1 MLVGLKKSTHIKI
14 FYVYKIILAMRVLSF
29 DIGIK
34 NLAWCLMDS
43 SGAIIDW
50 CNYNIMN
57 DISGAVTS
65 SAKCKCG
72 ANAAWEYS
80 LNNTLHTSCK
90 RHLPKDR
97 PAATAANVGDLKA
110 LLKAKGVSTKGKK
123 DELRERALEHASLPS
138 QKKTTKTKSLGLMEI
153 YDGIRK
159 CVRDRASQMLTADKI
174 LLENQP
180 AYKNPTMKT
189 IQSFLFAALREASHT
204 ASKFPDIEL
213 VHASQ
218 KVEYETKGDAGY
230 AERKGNSEDKVL
242 SDIKDPQW
250 RKFFQ
255 DAKKRS
261 DLADAYC
268 MCLNALRNNA

>member
-1 MLVGLKKSTHIKI
+1 
-14 FYVYKIILAMRVLSF
+14 MRALSF

-34 NLAWCLMDS
+34 NLAWCLMDDKDT
-43 SGAIIDW
+43 IIDW

-57 DISGAVTS
+57 DISGAVTTV
-65 SAKCKCG
+65 AKCKCG
-72 ANAAWEYS
+72 SNAAWEYS
-80 LNNTLHTSCK
+80 INTVLHTSCK

-97 PAATAANVGDLKA
+97 PARAAATLGDLKA
-110 LLKAKGVSTKGKK
+110 ILKENKGSLKGKK
-123 DELRERALEHASLPS
+123 DELRARALEFASLPAS
-138 QKKTTKTKSLGLMEI
+138 KKTTKTKSLGLIEI

-159 CVRDRASQMLTADKI
+159 CIRDRAHILLTADKI

-189 IQSFLFAALREASHT
+189 IQSFLFAALREASHE
-204 ASKFPDIEL
+204 ASKFPSIDL

-242 SDIKDPQW
+242 AHIKDAQW

>member
-1 MLVGLKKSTHIKI
+1 
-14 FYVYKIILAMRVLSF
+14 MRVLSF

-43 SGAIIDW
+43 SAGVIDW

-57 DISGAVTS
+57 DISGAVAS
-65 SAKCKCG
+65 VPKCKCG
-72 ANAAWEYS
+72 SNAAWEYS
-80 LNNTLHTSCK
+80 ANGLLHNSCK

-97 PAATAANVGDLKA
+97 PATEASSVSELKN
-110 LLKAKGVSTKGKK
+110 LLKENGKPTKGTK
-123 DELRERALEHASLPS
+123 DKLHELALECASLPC
-138 QKKTTKTKSLGLMEI
+138 KRKTTKTKNLGLLEI
-153 YDGIRK
+153 YDGIRT
-159 CVRDRASQMLTADKI
+159 CIRTRSVNMLTADKI

-189 IQSFLFAALREASHT
+189 IQSFLFAALREASHDIN
-204 ASKFPDIEL
+204 KFPSIDL

-242 SDIKDPQW
+242 EHIKDGQW

-255 DAKKRS
+255 DSKKRS

>member
-1 MLVGLKKSTHIKI
+1 MH
-14 FYVYKIILAMRVLSF
+14 ALSF

-43 SGAIIDW
+43 SGIIIDW

-57 DISGAVTS
+57 DISGAVTAV
-65 SAKCKCG
+65 AKCKCG
-72 ANAAWEYS
+72 SNAAWEYS
-80 LNNTLHTSCK
+80 MNGALHASCK

-97 PAATAANVGDLKA
+97 PATTASKLGDLKT
-110 LLKAKGVSTKGKK
+110 LLKVHGQSLKGKK
-123 DELRERALEHASLPS
+123 DELRGRALECASLPCE
-138 QKKTTKTKSLGLMEI
+138 KKTTKTKSLGLMEI

-159 CVRDRASQMLTADKI
+159 CVRDRVEIMLTADKI

-189 IQSFLFAALREASHT
+189 IQSFLFGVLREASH
-204 ASKFPDIEL
+204 AAGKFPDIEL

-242 SDIKDPQW
+242 AHIKDEKW
-250 RKFFQ
+250 RTFFQ
-255 DAKKRS
+255 NAKKRS

-268 MCLNALRNNA
+268 MCLNAFRNNA

>member
-1 MLVGLKKSTHIKI
+1 
-14 FYVYKIILAMRVLSF
+14 MRALSF

-34 NLAWCLMDS
+34 NLAWCLMDD
-43 SGAIIDW
+43 SGTVIDW

-57 DISGAVTS
+57 DISGTITTT
-65 SAKCKCG
+65 AKCKCG
-72 ANAAWEYS
+72 SNAAWEYS
-80 LNNTLHTSCK
+80 VNDILQTSCK

-97 PAATAANVGDLKA
+97 PANTASSVSELKG
-110 LLKAKGVSTKGKK
+110 LLKTNGKSIKGKK
-123 DELRERALEHASLPS
+123 DELYKGALECASLPC
-138 QKKTTKTKSLGLMEI
+138 KRKITKTKSLGLMEI
-153 YDGIRK
+153 YDGIRT
-159 CVRDRASQMLTADKI
+159 CVRSRILTMLTADKI

-189 IQSFLFAALREASHT
+189 IQSFLFAALREASYE
-204 ASKFPDIEL
+204 ANKFPTIDL

-218 KVEYETKGDAGY
+218 KVDYETKGDAGY

-242 SDIKDPQW
+242 AHIKNPEW

>member
-1 MLVGLKKSTHIKI
+1 
-14 FYVYKIILAMRVLSF
+14 MRALSF

-43 SGAIIDW
+43 SGTIIDW

-57 DISGAVTS
+57 DISGAVTAV
-65 SAKCKCG
+65 AKCKCG
-72 ANAAWEYS
+72 STASWEYS
-80 LNNTLHTSCK
+80 TANEIHASCK

-97 PAATAANVGDLKA
+97 PATNATALGDLKT
-110 LLKAKGVSTKGKK
+110 LLKSNGRPLKGKK
-123 DELRERALEHASLPS
+123 EELRARALECASLPL

-159 CVRDRASQMLTADKI
+159 CVRDRQHTMLTADKI

-189 IQSFLFAALREASHT
+189 IQSFLFAVLREASHE
-204 ASKFPDIEL
+204 AGKFPDIDL

-218 KVEYETKGDAGY
+218 KVEYDTKGDAGY
-230 AERKGNSEDKVL
+230 AERKGNSEDKVF
-242 SDIKDPQW
+242 SDIKDAQW

-255 DAKKRS
+255 DSKKRS

>member
-1 MLVGLKKSTHIKI
+1 
-14 FYVYKIILAMRVLSF
+14 MRSLSF

-34 NLAWCLMDS
+34 NLAWCLMDG
-43 SGAIIDW
+43 SGAVIDW

-72 ANAAWEYS
+72 SNAAWEYS
-80 LNNTLHTSCK
+80 MNGILHTSCK

-97 PAATAANVGDLKA
+97 PASTASAVGDLKT
-110 LLKAKGVSTKGKK
+110 LLKENKGSLKGKK
-123 DELRERALEHASLPS
+123 DELRARAMEYASLPVT
-138 QKKTTKTKSLGLMEI
+138 KKTTKTKALGLIEI

-159 CVRDRASQMLTADKI
+159 CVRDRANIMLTADKI

-189 IQSFLFAALREASHT
+189 IQSFLFAALREASHEVN
-204 ASKFPDIEL
+204 KFPSIDL

-218 KVEYETKGDAGY
+218 KVEYDTKGDAGY

-242 SDIKDPQW
+242 AHIKDPKW

>member
-1 MLVGLKKSTHIKI
+1 
-14 FYVYKIILAMRVLSF
+14 MRVLAF

-43 SGAIIDW
+43 SEGVIDW

-57 DISGAVTS
+57 DISGAVAS
-65 SAKCKCG
+65 AAKCKCG
-72 ANAAWEYS
+72 SNAAWEYS
-80 LNNTLHTSCK
+80 TNNQLHASCK

-97 PAATAANVGDLKA
+97 PASNATTAGDLKA
-110 LLKAKGVSTKGKK
+110 LLKSNGQSVKGKK
-123 DELRERALEHASLPS
+123 DELRERALECASLPL
-138 QKKTTKTKSLGLMEI
+138 QKKITKTKSLGLMDI

-159 CVRDRASQMLTADKI
+159 CIRDRASTMLTADAI

-204 ASKFPDIEL
+204 ASKFPDIDL

-230 AERKGNSEDKVL
+230 AERKGNSEEKVL
-242 SDIKDPQW
+242 EHIKDPQW
-250 RKFFQ
+250 RDFFQ
-255 DAKKRS
+255 KAKKRS

-268 MCLNALRNNA
+268 MCLQWFLKGGVALRNNA